1 MQATKQP
8 KVQSREVTYELYSL
22 GWKAFQDLCVT
33 IVSEV
38 WGQVIQSFFD
48 SHDGGRDGAF
58 HGTWKTIQGESFN
71 GAFTVQCKF
80 VGKVDKTINL
90 YDLKDEVEKAKR
102 LASRGLANNYILFT
116 NARLTGVAVEKMQ
129 QAFEAISGIAWT

>member
-1 MQATKQP
+1 
-8 KVQSREVTYELYSL
+8 
-22 GWKAFQDLCVT
+22 
-33 IVSEV
+33 
-38 WGQVIQSFFD
+38 
-48 SHDGGRDGAF
+48 
-58 HGTWKTIQGESFN
+58 
-71 GAFTVQCKF
+71 VQCKF

-129 QAFEAISGIAWT
+129 QAFEAISGIART